1 MGPSLFVG
9 KRSRVGAPPGTRWV
23 RRVAL
28 VAALALVPAGSAA
41 AAPLSSDEPPMLG
54 MTELAPSVDSNNA
67 GQPEAFSYTAKED
80 GPVDIINVYLERGS
94 GRWLIAGIYDDNNG
108 RPGKLLAQD
117 SVTNLELPGWNSV
130 PIDSVELQKG
140 KRYWIAAM
148 GGGGG
153 VVLRTHSGGK
163 GTSDSVTGRR
173 NLNALQQN
181 WTTDRVWRNDGPASM
196 YAAEA
201 YKVLVFT
208 KNSTGGT
215 AEGVAGLRA
224 LADADEVTFDVTDD
238 ASKFTASNLAKYRV
252 VVFLNNAGELL
263 DSAQQGAFADY
274 FRSGGGFV
282 GIHSAIEAEPDW
294 PFMSELLGTR
304 ASGRTDPLSA
314 TTKVADRGHIASKG
328 LPEYWTRTDRWYN
341 FTSNVRGFSHVLA
354 TVDENTYNPGEAFD
368 SDHPIAWCK
377 EYQGGRSFYTGSGG
391 TADSFGDS
399 NVRRQLAGAIDWA
412 AGKADKSYSDCG
424 ATVWA
429 NYQQTKI
436 AAPPNINEPIGFD
449 QLPDGRIMQ
458 TVRDGRIRIHDPVTG
473 TSTVIA
479 TLPVY
484 QNSEDGLYGPAF
496 DRNFEQNHWVYL
508 YYSPIN
514 MDGVS
519 ASGSPFPAQTPNGN
533 VPVTP
538 QANPAFWDE
547 WKGYFQLSRFKFVDG
562 PNPTIDFSTEQKIM
576 KVEVNRGACCHVA
589 GDMDFDKDNNLW
601 MTTGDDTPATAVGT
615 NNNPPMHDMLT
626 NESQTITVANATGGT
641 FTLTFDGQTTAP
653 IAFPLVNTEIEAALE
668 ALSNIDDVAVTGTAA
683 RTVNFR
689 ANQQQ
694 KDVPQMTADGTGLTG
709 TGPTV
714 TIATSAAGGLY
725 QGPFNDA
732 RRSSTNTNDLRGKLL
747 RIKVKDG
754 DISASEANTFGG
766 SYNVPSGNMFA
777 PGTPQ
782 TRPEIHSMGF
792 RNPFRVQVDEDGVAY
807 IADYS
812 PDSQNPTG
820 LRAAQGTGRIEIVR
834 KPSNYGWPMCYKT
847 DLPMYKWDFNT
858 ATTLGETFDCDS
870 PDHGPTNTSRWNT
883 GLVQSPPITNPDV
896 WYSYRDDLW
905 GTPCINNY
913 NVAVPVQ
920 QSCPL
925 LFPELRTPVSNSVG
939 PHLLLKYDYEE
950 DNPST
955 TKFPPYFD
963 DAVFFGEWTRD
974 YLREIRIDS
983 NNGVLKINDAV
994 SCGGVGQA
1002 RALAFGFECDG
1013 PMDAQFGDDG
1023 NLYLLSYGNGFFV
1036 QSAQAGMY
1044 RWSYVKGQRAPN
1056 AVMNADRTDGPT
1068 PLTVVYSSE
1077 GTRDPDPGDALSF
1090 EWDFDGNGTVD
1101 STDPNPT
1108 HTYTQAGVYTARLVV
1123 KDPQGN
1129 QDVKTLTITAGNT
1142 TPTVTVNTP
1151 VDGDFF
1157 EWGQNVPYTVSVTDP
1172 EDGPI
1177 DCSRVVVEFALIH
1190 DQHAHGGEQKTGC
1203 SGVFT
1208 TNPDDATHGGSVAGG
1223 INAKYTDNGANGQP
1237 ALTGQDVAVLE
1248 NRTQQV
1254 EAVLEQN
1261 GTNAANTN
1269 DPTGGVQ
1276 HRTGIDPGD
1285 WIALNRRYYLGNMD
1299 KKIQFRY
1306 AGGGGGQAVGADR
1319 MAVEIRSGSQTGP
1332 IITTVTLKATGTNNN
1347 TWTTQEFDLD
1357 FAGSQRLFLVFRS
1370 VTGGPTAGLG
1380 NINWVAFTGTGWG
1393 VPAGP

>member
-1 MGPSLFVG
+1 MGL
-9 KRSRVGAPPGTRWV
+9 SRWTR
-23 RRVAL
+23 AL
-28 VAALALVPAGSAA
+28 IALAVAVPAFAA
-41 AAPLSSDEPPMLG
+41 STATASTLSSDEPVPLG
-54 MTELAPSVDSNNA
+54 SRADA
-67 GQPEAFSYTAKED
+67 GEWDENVANMAEAFRYSAAAD
-80 GPVDIINVYLERGS
+80 GPVDVINVKLDR
-94 GRWLIAGIYDDNNG
+94 RWVTRRQSAANARLIAGIYADGNG
-108 RPGKLLAQD
+108 RPGALLGKGTLNSFDHRA
-117 SVTNLELPGWNSV
+117 WNTI
-130 PIDSVELQKG
+130 PITPVDLQKG
-140 KRYWIAAM
+140 KRYWIAIM
-148 GGGGG
+148 SRGETITLKTSTFG
-153 VVLRTHSGGK
+153 R
-163 GTSDSVTGRR
+163 GTDPSATSPK
-173 NLNALQQN
+173 NL
-181 WTTDRVWRNDGPASM
+181 TDLPASWRHDRTFEGDSPASL
-196 YAAEA
+196 YAAER
-201 YKVLVFT
+201 YSVLVFT
-208 KNSTGGT
+208 KNATGQT
-215 AEGVAGLRA
+215 SEGVAALRA
-224 LADADEVTFDVTDD
+224 LPDAAEVTFDVTGD
-238 ASKFTASNLAKYRV
+238 ASKFTEDNLAKYRA

-263 DSAQQGAFADY
+263 DSAQQTAFEKY
-274 FRSGGGFV
+274 FKGGGGFL

-294 PFMSELLGTR
+294 QFMSDILGTR
-304 ASGRTDPLSA
+304 ADGRTDALDA
-314 TTKVADRGHIASKG
+314 TVKVADRVHVASKG
-328 LPEYWTRTDRWYN
+328 LPEYWMRNDRWYN

-354 TVDENTYNPGEAFD
+354 TVDENTFTGGSMGF
-368 SDHPIAWCK
+368 DHPIAWCK
-377 EYQGGRSFYTGSGG
+377 DYQGGRSFYTGGGG
-391 TADSFGDS
+391 TDGTFATTGF
-399 NVRRQLAGAIDWA
+399 RRHLAGALDWA
-412 AGKADKSYSDCG
+412 AGKANQVYSDCG
-424 ATVWA
+424 ATVLA

-508 YYSPIN
+508 YYAPIN
-514 MDGVS
+514 LEGT
-519 ASGSPFPAQTPNGN
+519 ALSGKPYPPQTPNGN
-533 VPVTP
+533 MPTTP
-538 QANPAFWDE
+538 QADPAFWDD

-562 PNPTIDFSTEQKIM
+562 PSPTIDFDSEQKIM
-576 KVEVNRGACCHVA
+576 KVEVDRGACCHVA
-589 GDMDFDKDNNLW
+589 GDIDFDKHNNLW
-601 MTTGDDTPATAVGT
+601 LVTGDDTPATAVGA
-615 NNNPPMHDMLT
+615 NNNPPQHDMLT
-626 NESQTITVANATGGT
+626 NESQTIAVAGATGGT

-668 ALSNIDDVAVTGTAA
+668 ALSNIDDVAVTGTGT

-689 ANQQQ
+689 GNQQQ
-694 KDVPQMTADGTGLTG
+694 KDVPQMTADGSGLTG
-709 TGPTV
+709 TAPTV
-714 TIATSAAGGLY
+714 TIATSQPGGFY
-725 QGPFNDA
+725 QAPVNDA

-754 DISASEANTFGG
+754 DISEAEENAFGG
-766 SYNVPSGNMFA
+766 AYTAPPGNLFA

-812 PDSQNPTG
+812 PDTQSPTG

-858 ATTLGETFDCDS
+858 QTTLGETYECDN
-870 PDHGPTNTSRWNT
+870 PTHGPKNTSRWNT
-883 GLVQSPPITNPDV
+883 GLTDGGPPITNPDL

-925 LFPELRTPVSNSVG
+925 LFPELRSPTSNSVG

-983 NNGVLKINDAV
+983 DNGVLKINDAL
-994 SCGGVGQA
+994 SCGGVGTP
-1002 RALAFGFECDG
+1002 RAQAFGFECDG

-1023 NLYLLSYGNGFFV
+1023 NLYLLTYGNGFFV

-1056 AVMNADRTDGPT
+1056 AVMSADRTDGPA
-1068 PLTVVYSSE
+1068 PLTVQYSSE

-1090 EWDFDGNGTVD
+1090 EWDFDGNGSVD

-1108 HTYTQAGVYTARLVV
+1108 HTYTQLGVYTARLVV
-1123 KDPQGN
+1123 KDPAGN
-1129 QDVKTLTITAGNT
+1129 SDVKTLTITVGNT
-1142 TPTVTVNTP
+1142 SPTVTVNTP

-1157 EWGQNVPYTVSVTDP
+1157 EWGENVPYTVTVTDP

-1177 DCSRVVVEFALIH
+1177 DCNRVVVQFVLVH
-1190 DQHAHGGEQKTGC
+1190 DQHAHGGESKTGC

-1208 TNPDDATHGGSVAGG
+1208 TNPDDATHGGSIAGSV
-1223 INAKYTDNGANGQP
+1223 NASYTDLGANGQP
-1237 ALTGQDVAVLE
+1237 ALTGQALAIVQ
-1248 NRTQQV
+1248 NRIQQIEFV
-1254 EAVLEQN
+1254 QEQN

-1269 DPTGGVQ
+1269 DPTGGGQ

-1285 WIALNRRYYLGNMD
+1285 WIALDRRYYLGNMD
-1299 KKIQFRY
+1299 KKIRFRY
-1306 AGGGGGQAVGADR
+1306 AGGGGGQPVGNDR

-1347 TWTTQEFDLD
+1347 TWSTQEFDLD

-1370 VTGGPTAGLG
+1370 VPGGPTAGMG
-1380 NINWVAFTGTGWG
+1380 NINWVGFTGTGWG

>member
-1 MGPSLFVG
+1 MTVG
-9 KRSRVGAPPGTRWV
+9 LYA
-23 RRVAL
+23 
-28 VAALALVPAGSAA
+28 
-41 AAPLSSDEPPMLG
+41 
-54 MTELAPSVDSNNA
+54 DS
-67 GQPEAFSYTAKED
+67 
-80 GPVDIINVYLERGS
+80 
-94 GRWLIAGIYDDNNG
+94 NG
-108 RPGKLLAQD
+108 RPSNRLAVSARNTSALRTQA
-117 SVTNLELPGWNSV
+117 WNSFAI
-130 PIDSVELQKG
+130 PQTTLEKG
-140 KRYWIAAM
+140 KKYWLAAVSYP
-148 GGGGG
+148 GSITLKASAGRGSSASAT
-153 VVLRTHSGGK
+153 VNTSG
-163 GTSDSVTGRR
+163 SLPASF
-173 NLNALQQN
+173 NAQ
-181 WTTDRVWRNDGPASM
+181 RVWPADGPASI
-196 YAAEA
+196 YAVDS
-201 YKVLVFT
+201 YRVLVFT
-208 KNSTGGT
+208 KNSTGNN
-215 AEGVAGLRA
+215 AEGVAALRS
-224 LADADEVTFDVTDD
+224 LPDHNEVTFDVTDD
-238 ASKFTASNLAKYRV
+238 ATRFTAGNLANYKS
-252 VVFLNNAGELL
+252 VVFLNTAGDVLN
-263 DSAQQGAFADY
+263 DAQQDAFEDY
-274 FRSGGGFV
+274 YRGGGGFL
-282 GIHSAIEAEPDW
+282 GIHSAIETEPDW
-294 PFMSELLGTR
+294 PFMTELLGTR
-304 ASGRTDPLSA
+304 STDKTDPLSA
-314 TTKVADRGHIASKG
+314 TLKVADRVHLASKG
-328 LPEYWTRTDRWYN
+328 LPEYWSRTDRWYN
-341 FTSNVRGFSHVLA
+341 FTGNVRGFSHVLA
-354 TVDENTYNPGEAFD
+354 TVDENTYAGGTNGF
-368 SDHPIAWCK
+368 DHPIAWCK
-377 EYQGGRSFYTGSGG
+377 DYQGGRSFYTGGGG
-391 TADSFGDS
+391 TAGAFGEA
-399 NVRRQLAGAIDWA
+399 NFRRHLAGALDWA
-412 AGKADKSYSDCG
+412 AGNADKVYSDCG
-424 ATVWA
+424 ATVLA

-473 TSTVIA
+473 TSNVIA

-496 DRNFEQNHWVYL
+496 DRNFEQNQWVYF
-508 YYSPIN
+508 YYAPIN
-514 MDGVS
+514 MEGI
-519 ASGSPFPAQTPNGN
+519 ANSGRPYPAQTPNGN
-533 VPVTP
+533 MPTTP
-538 QANPAFWDE
+538 QADPAFWDD

-562 PNPTIDFSTEQKIM
+562 PSPTIDFDSEQKIM
-576 KVEVNRGACCHVA
+576 KVEVDRGACCHVA

-601 MTTGDDTPATAVGT
+601 LTTGDDTPATAVGT

-626 NESQTITVANATGGT
+626 NESQTIAVAGATGGT

-668 ALSNIDDVAVTGTAA
+668 ALSNIDDVAVTGTGT

-694 KDVPQMTADGTGLTG
+694 KDVPQMTADGAGLVG
-709 TGPTV
+709 TTPTV
-714 TIATSAAGGLY
+714 TIATSAPGGFY
-725 QGPFNDA
+725 QAPANDA

-754 DISASEANTFGG
+754 DISEADENAIGG
-766 SYNVPSGNMFA
+766 AYTVPVGNMFA

-812 PDSQNPTG
+812 PDSQSPTG

-847 DLPMYKWDFNT
+847 DLPMYKWDFNVS
-858 ATTLGETFDCDS
+858 ATLGETFECDN
-870 PDHGPTNTSRWNT
+870 PDHAPANTSRWNT
-883 GLVQSPPITNPDV
+883 GLELGPPITNPDL

-905 GTPCINNY
+905 GTPCIDNY

-920 QSCPL
+920 GSCPL
-925 LFPELRTPVSNSVG
+925 LFPELRSPTSNSVG

-983 NNGVLKINDAV
+983 NGGVMKINDAL
-994 SCGGVGQA
+994 SCGGVGTP
-1002 RALAFGFECDG
+1002 RAQAFGFECDG

-1023 NLYLLSYGNGFFV
+1023 NLYLLTYGNGFFV

-1056 AVMNADRTDGPT
+1056 AVMNADRTDGPA
-1068 PLTVVYSSE
+1068 PLTVQFSSE
-1077 GTRDPDPGDALSF
+1077 GTRDPDPGDSMAF

-1108 HTYTQAGVYTARLVV
+1108 HTYTALGVYTARLVV
-1123 KDPQGN
+1123 TDPAGN
-1129 QDVKTLTITAGNT
+1129 SDVKTLTITVGNT
-1142 TPTVTVNTP
+1142 MPTVTVNTP

-1157 EWGQNVPYTVSVTDP
+1157 EWGQNVPYTVTVTDP

-1223 INAKYTDNGANGQP
+1223 INAKYTDLGANGQP

-1248 NRTQQV
+1248 NRVQQV

-1276 HRTGIDPGD
+1276 HRTSLDPGD

-1306 AGGGGGQAVGADR
+1306 AGGSGANPAGNDR

-1332 IITTVTLKATGTNNN
+1332 IITTVTLKSTGTNNN
-1347 TWTTQEFDLD
+1347 TWSTQEFDLD

-1370 VTGGPTAGLG
+1370 VTGGPATGMG

>member
-1 MGPSLFVG
+1 MGL
-9 KRSRVGAPPGTRWV
+9 SRWSR
-23 RRVAL
+23 AL
-28 VAALALVPAGSAA
+28 VALAVVLPAFATGTAGAA
-41 AAPLSSDEPPMLG
+41 TLSSDEPVPLG
-54 MTELAPSVDSNNA
+54 SRAIAPTWDDNVA
-67 GQPEAFSYTAKED
+67 GMAEAFAYKASSD
-80 GPVDIINVYLERGS
+80 GPVDVVNVYLDKHWNTRVV
-94 GRWLIAGIYDDNNG
+94 GRPGARLIAGIYADANG
-108 RPGKLLAQD
+108 KPGAKLGEGSITSFEYKAWN
-117 SVTNLELPGWNSV
+117 TIPIAATELE
-130 PIDSVELQKG
+130 KG
-140 KRYWIAAM
+140 KDYWIALLGLRDDFVYRTH
-148 GGGGG
+148 GGGLGSSASH
-153 VVLRTHSGGK
+153 TSPK
-163 GTSDSVTGRR
+163 GLS
-173 NLNALQQN
+173 ALPGT
-181 WTTDRVWRNDGPASM
+181 WKTDRAYPKDGPASV
-196 YAAEA
+196 YAAER
-201 YKVLVFT
+201 YSVLVFT
-208 KNSTGGT
+208 KNATGNV
-215 AEGVAGLRA
+215 AEGVAALRS
-224 LADADEVTFDVTDD
+224 LPDADEVTFDVTDD
-238 ASKFTASNLAKYRV
+238 ASKFTEANLAKYRA
-252 VVFLNNAGELL
+252 VVFLNNAGDVL
-263 DSAQQGAFADY
+263 DSAQQAAFEDY
-274 FRSGGGFV
+274 FKGGGGFLGV
-282 GIHSAIEAEPDW
+282 HGAIEAEPDW
-294 PFMSELLGTR
+294 QFMTDILGTR
-304 ASGRTDPLSA
+304 ASSKTDPLDA
-314 TTKVADRGHIASKG
+314 TIKVADRVHIASKG
-328 LPEYWTRTDRWYN
+328 LPEYWSRNDRWYN
-341 FTSNVRGFSHVLA
+341 FTSNVRNFSHVLA
-354 TVDENTYNPGEAFD
+354 TVDENTYAGGTNGF
-368 SDHPIAWCK
+368 DHPIAWCK
-377 EYQGGRSFYTGSGG
+377 DYQGGRSFYTGGGG
-391 TADSFGDS
+391 TADTFGT
-399 NVRRQLAGAIDWA
+399 VGFRRHLAGALDWA
-412 AGKADKSYSDCG
+412 AGKANKVYSDCG
-424 ATVWA
+424 ATVLA

-473 TSTVIA
+473 SSTVIA

-496 DRNFEQNHWVYL
+496 DRNFEQNHWVYF
-508 YYSPIN
+508 YYAPID
-514 MDGVS
+514 MEGT
-519 ASGSPFPAQTPNGN
+519 ALSGKPYPPQTPGGN
-533 VPVTP
+533 MPITP
-538 QANPAFWDE
+538 QADPAFWDV

-576 KVEVNRGACCHVA
+576 KVEVDRGACCHVA
-589 GDMDFDKDNNLW
+589 GDMDFDKHNNLW
-601 MTTGDDTPATAVGT
+601 LTTGDDTPATAVGT
-615 NNNPPMHDMLT
+615 NNNPPQHDMLT
-626 NESQTITVANATGGT
+626 NESQTITVAGATGGT

-709 TGPTV
+709 TAPTV
-714 TIATSAAGGLY
+714 TIATSQPGGFY
-725 QGPFNDA
+725 QAPANDA

-754 DISASEANTFGG
+754 DIAEAEENTIGG
-766 SYNVPSGNMFA
+766 AYTVPSGNMFA
-777 PGTPQ
+777 PGTPL

-792 RNPFRVQVDEDGVAY
+792 RNPFRVQIDEDGVAY

-858 ATTLGETFDCDS
+858 QTTLGETYECDNPS
-870 PDHGPTNTSRWNT
+870 HGPENTSRWNT
-883 GLVQSPPITNPDV
+883 GNAFSPALTNPDL

-925 LFPELRTPVSNSVG
+925 LFPELRSPTSNSVG

-983 NNGVLKINDAV
+983 NNGVLKINDAL
-994 SCGGVGQA
+994 SCGGVGAA
-1002 RALAFGFECDG
+1002 RGLAFGFECDG

-1023 NLYLLSYGNGFFV
+1023 NLYLLTYGNGFFV

-1056 AVMNADRTDGPT
+1056 AVMNANRTDGPA
-1068 PLTVVYSSE
+1068 PLTVQYSSD

-1108 HTYTQAGVYTARLVV
+1108 HTYTQLGVYTARLVV
-1123 KDPQGN
+1123 KDPAGN
-1129 QDVKTLTITAGNT
+1129 SDAKTLTITVGNT
-1142 TPTVTVNTP
+1142 SPTVTVNTP

-1157 EWGQNVPYTVSVTDP
+1157 EWGQNVPYTVTVTDP

-1177 DCSRVVVEFALIH
+1177 DCNRVVVEFVLVH
-1190 DQHAHGGEQKTGC
+1190 DQHAHGGEQKNGC

-1208 TNPDDATHGGSVAGG
+1208 TNPNDATHGGSIAGSV
-1223 INAKYTDNGANGQP
+1223 NASYTDLGANGQP
-1237 ALTGQDVAVLE
+1237 ALTGQDLAVVQ
-1248 NRTQQV
+1248 NRIQQV
-1254 EAVLEQN
+1254 EFVQEQN

-1269 DPTGGVQ
+1269 DPTGGGQ

-1285 WIALNRRYYLGNMD
+1285 WIALDRRYYLGNMD

-1306 AGGGGGQAVGADR
+1306 AGGGGGQPVGNDR

-1347 TWTTQEFDLD
+1347 TWSTQEFDLD

-1370 VTGGPTAGLG
+1370 VTGGPTAGMG
-1380 NINWVAFTGTGWG
+1380 NINWVGFTGTGWG